1 MFLIITILLMPL
13 INIGFN
19 YVICSHADPHKVDF
33 EILNIK
39 FYVIFYVFAIF
50 IATLLKVL
58 SLRIVDGIITVL
70 IISFLLLIYSTKNKN
85 ALRCMSII
93 FIIPVIEEYL
103 YRLLIYSSLIG
114 GSNMVIVTLVVVSSV
129 SFSFLHYMQ
138 GRREMLIKLLL
149 SIILS
154 VIFIFTEEIIIV
166 IIIHALYN
174 IFAGYR
180 NNWRKKYDF

>member
-70 IISFLLLIYSTKNKN
+70 IIAFLLLIYSTKNKN

-103 YRLLIYSSLIG
+103 YRLLIYSSLG

-174 IFAGYR
+174 IFAGYM

>member
-1 MFLIITILLMPL
+1 MPL

-19 YVICSHADPHKVDF
+19 YVICSYADPHKVDF
-33 EILNIK
+33 EISNII

-50 IATLLKVL
+50 IATLFNVV
-58 SLRIVDGIITVL
+58 SLRIVDWVITVL
-70 IISFLLLIYSTKNKN
+70 IISFLLLIYSTNNKN
-85 ALRCMSII
+85 VLRCMSII

-103 YRLLIYSSLIG
+103 YRLLIYSSIIG
-114 GSNMVIVTLVVVSSV
+114 ESNMGIVTLVVVSSV

-138 GRREMLIKLLL
+138 GRREMAIKLLL

-154 VIFIFTEEIIIV
+154 VIFIFTDEIIIV
-166 IIIHALYN
+166 IIIHVLYN

-180 NNWRKKYDF
+180 NNWRKKYDFKNNM